1 MISILNAIELLNTK
15 NKTKI
20 KPMSVFLS
28 QGFHLQGAKQEYIIE
43 KVLGQGTFGITYLAK
58 FKQQVKGVM
67 GGGTVTSHVCIK
79 EFFMKEL
86 NSRDEST
93 GILNDVNEVTLVSK
107 YRKAFIREAKNL
119 VKMNHPGIVNVFE
132 VIETNNTVYIVMEY
146 LDGGSLDDY
155 ITSKGRLTEDEAL
168 RLFRQIC
175 DAMDYMHSKKMLHL
189 DMKPKNVMRDEEGH
203 LYLIDFGLSKQYD
216 NTGEPESSTMIGLG
230 TAGYAPI
237 EQAKHQDDDKTFR
250 ATIDVYALGATL
262 YKMLTGQTPPDA
274 TEVSNS
280 ITDGGNIIE
289 KGLLDAGVSASLAS
303 IVSKAMW
310 SSSNTR
316 IQSVK
321 DLIDRLYNQPKDM
334 GQGFAAN
341 DPTIINSNISNTTS
355 AMQPQ
360 SKFTRYILP
369 ILCFFAGCLATFLII
384 IGYQSTNKSFVF
396 TNPEGIADTNMVIN
410 SIPMEAT
417 RGTYRGHEWV
427 DLGLPSGTKWATMN
441 VGAKT
446 ISDYGT
452 YFAWGETSAKDD
464 YRWEKYKFHRSGY
477 REYNLEFSKYCDK
490 DSLEELELKDDAANK
505 LWGTGWRI
513 PSDEQYEELY
523 ENCFCDEVRMG
534 STSLMRLTGP
544 NGNYILLPK
553 AGYHYAYQSYDG
565 SYYDSDSYSTGTYY
579 WTRTRN
585 SKMEAWSFTG
595 SFYHNDR
602 NNGLPV
608 RPVLELGRTIN
619 YRLDSNSQADS
630 INVDTIFAE

>member
-1 MISILNAIELLNTK
+1 MNIY
-15 NKTKI
+15 
-20 KPMSVFLS
+20 LS
-28 QGFHLQGAKQEYIIE
+28 SGFHLQGAKQEYVIE

-93 GILNDVNEVTLVSK
+93 GTLNDVSEVTLVSK

-155 ITSKGRLTEDEAL
+155 ISSKGRLPEDEAL

-189 DMKPKNVMRDEEGH
+189 DIKPKNVMRDEEGH

-230 TAGYAPI
+230 TVGYAPI

-274 TEVSNS
+274 TEVANS

-289 KGLLDAGVSASLAS
+289 HNLLNAGISASLATS
-303 IVSKAMW
+303 VSKAMW

-321 DLIDRLYNQPKDM
+321 DLIDRLYNQPKNI
-334 GQGFAAN
+334 GKKPVTNEQTV
-341 DPTIINSNISNTTS
+341 TIPNVPNIS

-360 SKFTRYILP
+360 SAFKRYILP
-369 ILCFFAGCLATFLII
+369 LLCFFAGCVATFLII

-396 TNPEGIADTNMVIN
+396 TNPEGIADTSMVIN

-417 RGTYRGHEWV
+417 HGTYRGHAWV

-441 VGAKT
+441 VGAKN
-446 ISDYGT
+446 IGDYGSL
-452 YFAWGETSAKDD
+452 FAWGET
-464 YRWEKYKFHRSGY
+464 EKKSDFSETNYKFYMGY
-477 REYNLEFSKYCDK
+477 SPKLHNEAPIYSKYERHTQDT
-490 DSLEELELKDDAANK
+490 ELAPEDDAAYVN
-505 LWGTGWRI
+505 WGEGWRI
-513 PSDEQYEELY
+513 PTYEQAKELVDY
-523 ENCFCDEVRMG
+523 CIR
-534 STSLMRLTGP
+534 STVYVSERPAVKIEGP
-544 NGNYILLPK
+544 NGNFIVFPSNEK
-553 AGYHYAYQSYDG
+553 YDVET
-565 SYYDSDSYSTGTYY
+565 SFWSRSRYNDQYSQEPCNIRLCSEEHIFCFIESTPRY
-579 WTRTRN
+579 
-585 SKMEAWSFTG
+585 
-595 SFYHNDR
+595 
-602 NNGLPV
+602 NGIPI
-608 RPVLELGRTIN
+608 RPVIGVTKQN
-619 YRLDSNSQADS
+619 NTHVSVAVNDS
-630 INVDTIFAE
+630 I